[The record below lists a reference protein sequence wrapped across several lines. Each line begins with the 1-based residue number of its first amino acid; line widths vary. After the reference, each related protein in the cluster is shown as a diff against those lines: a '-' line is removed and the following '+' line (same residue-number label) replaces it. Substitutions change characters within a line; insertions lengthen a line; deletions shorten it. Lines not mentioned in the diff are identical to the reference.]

1 MFLILSYIT
10 NHIISSNSI
19 YGGTFN
25 LFSVTLK
32 KMGIDVEF
40 VDQDLEFEELK
51 RYVKPNTKAIFAET
65 LANPKLSVLDIEKF
79 KKLSEFAGVLLIVDN
94 TLATPALLNP
104 IEYGA
109 DIVTHSTTKYIDG
122 HGNCVGGCVVEAGT
136 FDYSSG
142 KYPEF
147 IEPDDSYHGIVFY
160 EKFGDKAFT
169 VKLRA
174 QMLRDLGTTMS
185 PMNAFLTDNGLKTLA
200 LRMERH
206 SQNAIKLAEFLND
219 HDKISY
225 VTYPGLSGDKYYE
238 LSKKYMKKGQ
248 SGVLSFGI
256 KGGYDAGVKLIKNLK
271 LTSLV
276 VHVGDINTSTLHP
289 ASSTHRQLSEDELKA
304 AGIGPELIRVSVG
317 LCDIEDII
325 EDFENA
331 LKCI

>member
-1 MFLILSYIT
+1 M
-10 NHIISSNSI
+10 
-19 YGGTFN
+19 
-25 LFSVTLK
+25 
-32 KMGIDVEF
+32 
-40 VDQDLEFEELK
+40 
-51 RYVKPNTKAIFAET
+51 
-65 LANPKLSVLDIEKF
+65 
-79 KKLSEFAGVLLIVDN
+79 
-94 TLATPALLNP
+94 
-104 IEYGA
+104 
-109 DIVTHSTTKYIDG
+109 
-122 HGNCVGGCVVEAGT
+122 VEAGT

-206 SQNAIKLAEFLND
+206 SQNALELAKFLNN
-219 HDKISY
+219 HDKVSY

-304 AGIGPELIRVSVG
+304 AGIGLELIRVSVG
-317 LCDIEDII
+317 LCDVEDII
-325 EDFENA
+325 EDFDNA
-331 LKCI
+331 FKCI